1 MNDKKSSS
9 CKALF
14 QKIPSID
21 ELYIS
26 LDVESLS
33 YPRNIIKK
41 RLRQTLAAIRKDIE
55 LGKIKKNIKQT
66 AINKAKDDIAQLVSF
81 NLKNVINGTGIVLHT
96 GLGRS
101 PLSKKIVLESF
112 DRIYPYS
119 NLEFNTDK
127 NSRGDRNDSIKDI
140 MNALVG
146 SQSSIVVNNC
156 AAALLLTLN
165 TLSENKEV
173 IISRGQQV
181 EIGGSFRIPE
191 VIEKSGSKIRDVG
204 TTNKTHAKDYEKGI
218 NDNSGVILYAHTSN
232 YRVVGFT
239 SQIHIKE
246 LSKIAKKNKIPL
258 VVDAGSGCIGLF
270 DKFNMPPEKRTE
282 EYFNDGA
289 DIVMFSGDK
298 LLGGPQCGVIS
309 GKKKYIDLIK
319 KNPLYRAL
327 RVDKLTLALLES
339 TLRTYKTNH
348 MFDKDNLALN
358 LLIRNRDDLEKIGKK
373 IFKKIPSD
381 LIEKYNIELIDTM
394 VEAGSGAM
402 PINSLESVGIIFKKK
417 IFSPNMLSKKFRL
430 ASTPVV
436 GYIKDNQYVIDLKA
450 ISSDCTGKISKIISE
465 VLS

>member
-1 MNDKKSSS
+1 MNNKKSSS

-14 QKIPSID
+14 QKLPSID
-21 ELYIS
+21 ELYVS

-436 GYIKDNQYVIDLKA
+436 GYIKDSQYVIDLKA
-450 ISSDCTGKISKIISE
+450 ISLDCAGKISEIISE

>member
-1 MNDKKSSS
+1 MNNKKSSS

-14 QKIPSID
+14 QKLPSID
-21 ELYIS
+21 ELYVS

-140 MNALVG
+140 INSLVG

-381 LIEKYNIELIDTM
+381 LIEKYNIELIETM

>member
-14 QKIPSID
+14 QKLPSID
-21 ELYIS
+21 ELYVS

-41 RLRQTLAAIRKDIE
+41 RLRQTLAAIRKDIQ
-55 LGKIKKNIKQT
+55 LGKIKKNVKQT

-204 TTNKTHAKDYEKGI
+204 TTNKTHAKDYKKGI
-218 NDNSGVILYAHTSN
+218 NNNSGVILYAHTSN

-246 LSKIAKKNKIPL
+246 ISKIAKKNKIPQ

-270 DKFNMPPEKRTE
+270 DKFNMPSEKRTE

-436 GYIKDNQYVIDLKA
+436 GYIKDSQYVIDLKA
-450 ISSDCTGKISKIISE
+450 ISLDCAEKISEIISE